1 MVAQSLLMLNL
12 GMIISVPTIVI
23 GALHNTKE
31 DLSLD
36 DEQSSWIGKI
46 IVLRLI
52 KYICIIFLKFF
63 FIFNINFNI
72 SKVKICTS

>member
-31 DLSLD
+31 DLTLD

-52 KYICIIFLKFF
+52 KYTCTPFLNFF
-63 FIFNINFNI
+63 FLTYFKYKF
-72 SKVKICTS
+72 